1 MFSFGEKFKELW
13 NQIPTIA
20 SYYDY
25 ICMANT
31 IDDARTGREI
41 TERDERV
48 LLNALEAFRIAREI
62 EALEHL

>member
-1 MFSFGEKFKELW
+1 MFSFGEKFKTLW

-25 ICMANT
+25 IGMANA
-31 IDDARTGREI
+31 IDDAITGREI

-48 LLNALEAFRIAREI
+48 LLNALEAFRTAREI
-62 EALEHL
+62 EALEYL